1 MVLDVTG
8 LSLAPSNPFGTT
20 LKNIHFTVRAGEIL
34 GLGGV
39 AGNGQDE
46 LLAALSGEALTAAD
60 AIKVKGA
67 GIGHLGPNAR
77 RARGILAAPEER
89 LGHAAAPDMSLT
101 ENALLT
107 GGIRENLT
115 NNGFVNWSGAT
126 DFAKKIIEKFDV
138 RTPGTHVAARAL
150 SGGNL
155 QKFVIGREVLQRP
168 EVLVVN
174 QPTWGVDAAA
184 AAAIRQ
190 ALLDL
195 AAGGAA
201 ILVISQDLDEL
212 MEISDRFGA
221 LNEGRLSDI
230 RPTAGLTI
238 EEIGL
243 MMGGRPWDGS
253 CPSGHGHTRRSQRM
267 IALEKRPTPSRTL
280 SLATPLIAVV
290 ITMIMGGVLFAVLG
304 KNPFEAIRTIFWDPV
319 FGEFAFYYRPQLLV
333 KAAPLVLIAIGLS
346 LGFKAGIWNIGA
358 EGQYIIGAL
367 TGAAFG
373 LAFYPTEN
381 VLIFPAMVLAGALG
395 GWAWGM
401 IPALLKVRFGTNEIL
416 VSLMLVYVADQLL
429 ASMSLGL
436 LRNPE
441 GMGFPGSRN
450 FGDYPAAS
458 SWINE
463 AAGLHWGMA
472 FAFIA
477 VIFAYVLLNRHI
489 LGFNIRL
496 TGEAPRAARFAGVNP
511 SRLIL
516 FCLGTSGALAGMAG
530 LFEVSGPSG
539 QVNID
544 FASGYGF
551 TAIIV
556 AFLGRL
562 HPVGILLAALLMAL
576 TYVGGDLA
584 QGNLGL
590 PSAAIQVFQGM
601 LLFFLLALDLLTNYR
616 VVLKTKGA
624 A

>member
-1 MVLDVTG
+1 
-8 LSLAPSNPFGTT
+8 
-20 LKNIHFTVRAGEIL
+20 
-34 GLGGV
+34 
-39 AGNGQDE
+39 
-46 LLAALSGEALTAAD
+46 
-60 AIKVKGA
+60 
-67 GIGHLGPNAR
+67 
-77 RARGILAAPEER
+77 
-89 LGHAAAPDMSLT
+89 
-101 ENALLT
+101 
-107 GGIRENLT
+107 
-115 NNGFVNWSGAT
+115 
-126 DFAKKIIEKFDV
+126 
-138 RTPGTHVAARAL
+138 
-150 SGGNL
+150 
-155 QKFVIGREVLQRP
+155 
-168 EVLVVN
+168 
-174 QPTWGVDAAA
+174 
-184 AAAIRQ
+184 
-190 ALLDL
+190 
-195 AAGGAA
+195 
-201 ILVISQDLDEL
+201 
-212 MEISDRFGA
+212 
-221 LNEGRLSDI
+221 
-230 RPTAGLTI
+230 
-238 EEIGL
+238 
-243 MMGGRPWDGS
+243 
-253 CPSGHGHTRRSQRM
+253 M
-267 IALEKRPTPSRTL
+267 IALEKRPTPSRAL
-280 SLATPLIAVV
+280 SLSTPLIAVI
-290 ITMIMGGVLFAVLG
+290 ITMIMGGLLFSVLG
-304 KNPFEAIRTIFWDPV
+304 KNPIEAIRTIFWDPV

-358 EGQYIIGAL
+358 EGQYIMGAIC
-367 TGAAFG
+367 GAAVG
-373 LAFYPTEN
+373 LAFYPTESR
-381 VLIFPAMVLAGALG
+381 LIFPLMIIAGALG

-450 FGDYPAAS
+450 FSDFPAGS

-477 VIFAYVLLNRHI
+477 VIFSYILLNRHI

-511 SRLIL
+511 TRLIL
-516 FCLGTSGALAGMAG
+516 FCLGTSGALAGLAG
-530 LFEVSGPSG
+530 FFEVTGPSG
-539 QVNID
+539 QINID

-616 VVLKTKGA
+616 VVLKSKGA